1 MPASDYVKLEQRLVL
16 ADWACHKLGYES
28 NKAMLQSLRDV
39 DEGFDGKGNSY
50 LVQAIAARGSKCKVA
65 REDLDRY
72 DANIRAHLNYFNKHR
87 KERLTLRYF
96 QHLSLIIAE
105 FFLYRRFNHQAA
117 LRMGEEKKGA
127 GVSVPVE
134 AFEGNNLIFVD
145 EGHKGASSEAGKW
158 IGNRDK
164 LAENGFTFEYSATFV
179 QAMTAA
185 KRVGLTAA

>member
-16 ADWACHKLGYES
+16 VDWACHKLGYES

-96 QHLSLIIAE
+96 QYLSLIIAE
-105 FFLYRRFNHQAA
+105 LFLDRRFNHEVA
-117 LRMGEEKKGA
+117 LRKEL
-127 GVSVPVE
+127 
-134 AFEGNNLIFVD
+134 N
-145 EGHKGASSEAGKW
+145 
-158 IGNRDK
+158 
-164 LAENGFTFEYSATFV
+164 
-179 QAMTAA
+179 
-185 KRVGLTAA
+185 